1 MQFKEKQMPS
11 LCEENLKSEVK
22 KMSKIKLIVPTI
34 KYKDKALQFKKE
46 FLDNNE
52 NVINGS
58 ELLDKTESYEEWLQ
72 SVTNNADIN
81 TVNPEWVLTDTFF
94 AVDDNDE
101 IVGIIDLRHE
111 LNEFLQDFGNSGYSV
126 RPSER
131 RKGYATE
138 MLRLIKEVAKR
149 VGLDSL
155 QLSVERSNEPSVKTI
170 KKNGGL
176 YERSFEFEG
185 EIADVYKVKL

>member
-1 MQFKEKQMPS
+1 M
-11 LCEENLKSEVK
+11 
-22 KMSKIKLIVPTI
+22 
-34 KYKDKALQFKKE
+34 
-46 FLDNNE
+46 
-52 NVINGS
+52 
-58 ELLDKTESYEEWLQ
+58 
-72 SVTNNADIN
+72 
-81 TVNPEWVLTDTFF
+81 
-94 AVDDNDE
+94 DDNDE

-126 RPSER
+126 RSSER